1 MATKPNE
8 VTEIRFYNVHD
19 VMRITGMG
27 KTYCQ
32 NLIKRMNEKLAN
44 EGKFTIAGKINANT
58 FNSMF

>member
-8 VTEIRFYNVHD
+8 VTEVKFYNVQD
-19 VMRITGMG
+19 VMRITGMK

-32 NLIKRMNEKLAN
+32 KLIKTMNDKLET
-44 EGKFTIAGKINANT
+44 EGKFVIAGKINAYV

>member
-8 VTEIRFYNVHD
+8 VTEIKFYNVHD
-19 VMRITGMG
+19 VMRITGMK

-32 NLIKRMNEKLAN
+32 TLIKKMNDKLAA
-44 EGKFTIAGKINANT
+44 EGKFVIAGKINAYT